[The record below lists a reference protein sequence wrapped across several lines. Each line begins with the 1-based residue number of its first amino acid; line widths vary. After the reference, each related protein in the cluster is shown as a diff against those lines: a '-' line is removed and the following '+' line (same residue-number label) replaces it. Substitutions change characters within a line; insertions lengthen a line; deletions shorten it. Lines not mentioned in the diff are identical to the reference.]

1 MKGTIEITVR
11 TVPGGKVMTNVEGKK
26 CSEKDVLEVMTA
38 GFCAMAAN
46 CMRKVPQR
54 MRGQCCKEFG
64 KMMEGTL
71 LDLLNGEA
79 KAMQRFEGK
88 EAAFMTELLTRQGEV
103 QDE

>member
-11 TVPGGKVMTNVEGKK
+11 TVPGGKVLTNVEGKK

-54 MRGQCCKEFG
+54 LRGQCCKEFG

-103 QDE
+103 QDQ

>member
-1 MKGTIEITVR
+1 MKSTIEITVR

-54 MRGQCCKEFG
+54 MRGQCCAEFG

-88 EAAFMTELLTRQGEV
+88 EADFMTELLTRQGEV

>member
-64 KMMEGTL
+64 KMMENTL
-71 LDLLNGEA
+71 LALLNGEA
-79 KAMQRFEGK
+79 KAAQRFEGK

>member
-54 MRGQCCKEFG
+54 MRGQCCAEFG
-64 KMMEGTL
+64 KMMENAL
-71 LDLLNGEA
+71 LALLNGEA
-79 KAMQRFEGK
+79 KAAQRFEGK

>member
-54 MRGQCCKEFG
+54 LRGQCCKEFG

-88 EAAFMTELLTRQGEV
+88 EADFMTELLTRQGEV

>member
-11 TVPGGKVMTNVEGKK
+11 TVPDGKVMTNVEGKK

-54 MRGQCCKEFG
+54 LRGQCCEEFG
-64 KMMEGTL
+64 KMMADTL
-71 LDLLNGEA
+71 LAMMNGGA
-79 KAMQRFEGK
+79 KVAQRFEGK
-88 EAAFMTELLTRQGEV
+88 EAAFMTELMTRQGEER
-103 QDE
+103 DE

>member
-54 MRGQCCKEFG
+54 MRGQCCAEFG
-64 KMMEGTL
+64 KMMENAL
-71 LDLLNGEA
+71 LAMMNGGA
-79 KAMQRFEGK
+79 KVAQRFEGK
-88 EAAFMTELLTRQGEV
+88 EAAFMTELLTQQGEV

>member
-38 GFCAMAAN
+38 GFCAMAEN

-54 MRGQCCKEFG
+54 MRRQRCKEFG
-64 KMMEGTL
+64 QMMENA
-71 LDLLNGEA
+71 LLNLLNDRA
-79 KAMQRFEGK
+79 KVPQRFEGK

-103 QDE
+103 QDQ